1 MSSPTAS
8 LTAPATP
15 GTAPGRT
22 GSGRGPAR
30 VNPTDQAQLRRHPV
44 SLRRI
49 AALFAPHKATIAV
62 VVLLITAS
70 SVINLA
76 QPFLVRGVIDDAL
89 PHRDLPLLAT
99 LTGAM
104 VVVAALTA
112 AIGVVQTWMAT
123 KMGQRVMHA
132 LRVDLFT
139 HLQKQSLSFFTR
151 TRGGEVQSRLT
162 NDIAGMQSVV
172 TSTATGV
179 ATNLTTTVA
188 TAVAM
193 VALSP
198 QLSLISLV
206 VLPPA
211 IWLSRKVALIRRKVT
226 DERQQSLAG
235 LHTQVE
241 EGLSVSGVRLAKTL
255 GTTARDAARFTDR
268 SEALI
273 DLEMRSQ
280 LAGRWRM
287 ATMQVVFAAIP
298 AVIYLAAGF
307 PTTSGGM
314 TIGTLVAFTALQGT
328 VFRPVMGLL
337 NIGVQWVTAL
347 AFFSRIFEYLDLDPH
362 IKPPAEPVPLDPERV
377 RGEVRFEQ
385 VSFTYDDGAATC
397 AGTSPAARR
406 GLRRTT
412 AGHHA
417 DGVPSAG
424 GGTSAPGDERE
435 PRLVLDH
442 VDLVLPAG
450 STTAVVGPTGSGKS
464 TLAALVPRLYDAT
477 AGRVMIDGVDVRE
490 IDPEV
495 LARIVGVVSQET
507 YLVHATVRENL
518 LLADPDATDAR
529 LWEALGAASLAD
541 TIAALPEGLDTVVG
555 ARGHRFSG
563 GEQQRLA
570 IARTLLRNPPV
581 LVLDEATSALDNT
594 TEARVQA
601 ALDRLAAGRTT
612 LMIAHRLSTVTR
624 ADQVVVLDGGRIVEQ
639 GGPAELLA
647 AGGPFATLAA
657 RGERAGDR
665 GEQPVGTPA

>member
-1 MSSPTAS
+1 MPS
-8 LTAPATP
+8 LAPHATAPLP
-15 GTAPGRT
+15 GTPAGSPADPATGPAPGRP
-22 GSGRGPAR
+22 GRGPAR
-30 VNPTDQAQLRRHPV
+30 LDPADRAQLQRHPV

-49 AALFAPHKATIAV
+49 AALFAPHRATLAV

-70 SVINLA
+70 SLITLA

-89 PHRDLPLLAT
+89 PHGDLPLLAR
-99 LTGAM
+99 LTAAM

-112 AIGVVQTWMAT
+112 VIGVVQTWLAT
-123 KMGQRVMHA
+123 RMGQRVMHA
-132 LRVDLFT
+132 LRVRLFT
-139 HLQKQSLSFFTR
+139 HLQGQSLSFFTR

-179 ATNLTTTVA
+179 ATNVTTTVG

-211 IWLSRKVALIRRKVT
+211 IWLSRRVAMIRRRVP
-226 DERQQSLAG
+226 DERQQALAA

-255 GTTARDAARFTDR
+255 GTTARDAERFTAR
-268 SEALI
+268 SESLIALE
-273 DLEMRSQ
+273 LRSQ

-298 AVIYLAAGF
+298 AVIYLAAGL
-307 PTTSGGM
+307 PATSEGM
-314 TIGTLVAFTALQGT
+314 TIGTLVAFTALQGQ

-347 AFFSRIFEYLDLDPH
+347 AFFSRIFEYLDLVPEVA
-362 IKPPAEPVPLDPERV
+362 PPDAPVALDPAGV
-377 RGEVRFEQ
+377 RGEVRLEQ
-385 VSFTYDDGAATC
+385 VCFAYDDGARP
-397 AGTSPAARR
+397 G
-406 GLRRTT
+406 
-412 AGHHA
+412 A
-417 DGVPSAG
+417 DP
-424 GGTSAPGDERE
+424 APGAQPASR
-435 PRLVLDH
+435 PVLDR

-464 TLAALVPRLYDAT
+464 TLAALLPRLHDPAG
-477 AGRVMIDGVDVRE
+477 GRVTIDGVDVRQ
-490 IDPEV
+490 IAPAD
-495 LARIVGVVSQET
+495 LSRIVGVVSQET
-507 YLVHATVRENL
+507 YLVHASVRENL
-518 LLADPDATDAR
+518 LLADPQATDDR
-529 LWEALGAASLAD
+529 LWEVLGAASLAEA
-541 TIAALPEGLDTVVG
+541 IAALPEGLDTLVG

-601 ALDRLAAGRTT
+601 ALDRLAVGRTT

-624 ADQVVVLDGGRIVEQ
+624 ADQVVVLDGGRIVER
-639 GGPAELLA
+639 GTPAELA
-647 AGGPFATLAA
+647 VAGGPFSALTA
-657 RGERAGDR
+657 RGE
-665 GEQPVGTPA
+665 PAALPA